1 MKTGK
6 NIENYL
12 NVQFKSIS
20 ENESLARLIISS
32 FILALNPSMEELNDI
47 KTSVS
52 EAVTNSIIHGY
63 NNKSDNLITME
74 AYIKENEVT
83 IKIIDKGIGIEDI
96 KKAKEP
102 LYTSKPELE
111 RSGLGFTIMESFMD
125 TLEIESIYGEG
136 TSLIMSKKISSKDT
150 YQNE

>member
-12 NVQFKSIS
+12 KVQFKSIS

-32 FILALNPSMEELNDI
+32 FILSLNPSMEELNDI